1 MQPIYF
7 FVILLVAIAVANL
20 LLILADSDSKLIY
33 SSWMLIINS
42 LIAAGLSMVVLI
54 KERTLIRRDRT
65 GIYFTIGLLFYF
77 LANIVWGYYEIVLD
91 IVSPVPSIA
100 DLFLMS
106 AYGFLIYRL
115 IVTYKRIEK
124 KGNNKIIYITS
135 IITGIF
141 LAYILNLMISLTEV
155 SNSRGIM
162 LLVVTVTYPILNS
175 ILTVLALS
183 ILLNI
188 KGQRHISVPWIC
200 ELIGLLAIVVGDSWF
215 AIIVLTAFVD
225 EIWISA
231 VLISSHYMML
241 AGGLVWYLRYSVKWN
256 TRWPTRKN
264 HGKLYLKSSKNIII
278 STIFVIVF
286 SIVMGI
292 LYFSEIDITSEDAGG
307 LGEKG
312 LSNSGFMQ
320 VHGDQEIIS
329 IGAIVP
335 LTGSLSSIG
344 KPIVTSLQMA
354 EQDIN
359 EYYSSINSTVRIKL
373 IVSDSKTS
381 PESTLTAIKQLSAAG
396 VKVVV
401 GPATSTAVDAV
412 KDYAAKNNITLLSYA
427 STSPAL
433 SIEND
438 NLFRLVPDDKM
449 QGKVIAEKMR
459 DDGIKVMIP
468 FWRAD
473 IYGNQLMNA
482 TKLNFEN
489 LGGKVDYGVKYKP
502 HTGKFA
508 TSLHRIN
515 FIMWNQ
521 ELKKLNSIVAEEIS
535 KHGPRS
541 VAVYVV
547 AFDEIT
553 PILIQAQLFDPL
565 TKVRWYGSDSV
576 AENHHI
582 IKNIDSGQFAL
593 ETNFTNPLYST
604 ASENTKYIDFADT
617 LGNSYHDT
625 SITYP
630 ALAYDALW
638 IAART
643 LEQYTSEI
651 ALNQSNVENTQSL
664 NEILVDVAKSLD
676 GVSGKINL
684 NKAGDRISEN
694 YDFWRVDK
702 SNHDN
707 SYYWTKIGEDQH
719 QDRIISH

>member
-1 MQPIYF
+1 
-7 FVILLVAIAVANL
+7 
-20 LLILADSDSKLIY
+20 
-33 SSWMLIINS
+33 
-42 LIAAGLSMVVLI
+42 
-54 KERTLIRRDRT
+54 
-65 GIYFTIGLLFYF
+65 
-77 LANIVWGYYEIVLD
+77 
-91 IVSPVPSIA
+91 
-100 DLFLMS
+100 
-106 AYGFLIYRL
+106 
-115 IVTYKRIEK
+115 
-124 KGNNKIIYITS
+124 
-135 IITGIF
+135 
-141 LAYILNLMISLTEV
+141 
-155 SNSRGIM
+155 
-162 LLVVTVTYPILNS
+162 
-175 ILTVLALS
+175 
-183 ILLNI
+183 
-188 KGQRHISVPWIC
+188 
-200 ELIGLLAIVVGDSWF
+200 
-215 AIIVLTAFVD
+215 
-225 EIWISA
+225 
-231 VLISSHYMML
+231 
-241 AGGLVWYLRYSVKWN
+241 
-256 TRWPTRKN
+256 
-264 HGKLYLKSSKNIII
+264 
-278 STIFVIVF
+278 
-286 SIVMGI
+286 
-292 LYFSEIDITSEDAGG
+292 
-307 LGEKG
+307 
-312 LSNSGFMQ
+312 
-320 VHGDQEIIS
+320 
-329 IGAIVP
+329 
-335 LTGSLSSIG
+335 
-344 KPIVTSLQMA
+344 
-354 EQDIN
+354 
-359 EYYSSINSTVRIKL
+359 
-373 IVSDSKTS
+373 
-381 PESTLTAIKQLSAAG
+381 
-396 VKVVV
+396 
-401 GPATSTAVDAV
+401 
-412 KDYAAKNNITLLSYA
+412 
-427 STSPAL
+427 
-433 SIEND
+433 
-438 NLFRLVPDDKM
+438 M
-449 QGKVIAEKMR
+449 QGKIIAEKMR

-535 KHGPRS
+535 KYGPKS

-604 ASENTKYIDFADT
+604 ASENTKYIDFAHK

>member
-1 MQPIYF
+1 MQPVYF
-7 FVILLVAIAVANL
+7 FVILLIAIAVANL
-20 LLILADSDSKLIY
+20 LLILADSDSKIIY

-42 LIAAGLSMVVLI
+42 LIAAGLSVIVLMKERSLI
-54 KERTLIRRDRT
+54 KSDRT

-91 IVSPVPSIA
+91 VVSPVPSLA
-100 DLFLMS
+100 DLFLIS

-115 IVTYKRIEK
+115 VVTYKKIEK
-124 KGNNKIIYITS
+124 KGNKKIIYIIS
-135 IITGIF
+135 VITGIF

-155 SNSRGIM
+155 SNSRGMM
-162 LLVVTVTYPILNS
+162 LLVVTVAYPILNS
-175 ILTVLALS
+175 VLTVLALS

-188 KGQRHISVPWIC
+188 KGQRHVSIPWIC

-241 AGGLVWYLRYSVKWN
+241 AGGLVWYLRYSIKWN
-256 TRWPTRKN
+256 IKWAIKENKRIE
-264 HGKLYLKSSKNIII
+264 YSKRSKKIII
-278 STIFVIVF
+278 SSVFVIVF
-286 SIVMGI
+286 SIVMGT
-292 LYFSEIDITSEDAGG
+292 LYFSNIDIASEDAIG
-307 LGEKG
+307 LDGNG
-312 LSNSGFMQ
+312 LNNPGFMQ
-320 VHGDQEIIS
+320 VHGNQEIIS

-354 EQDIN
+354 EQEIN
-359 EYYSSINSTVRIKL
+359 DYYDSTNSTIRIKL
-373 IVSDSKTS
+373 IVADSKTS
-381 PESTLTAIKQLSAAG
+381 PESTVSAIKQLSAAG

-401 GPATSTAVDAV
+401 GPATSTAVASV
-412 KDYAAKNNITLLSYA
+412 KDYATENNITLISYA

-449 QGKVIAEKMR
+449 QGKVIAEKMKE
-459 DDGIKVMIP
+459 DGIKVIVP

-473 IYGNQLMNA
+473 IYGDQLMNA

-489 LGGKVDYGVKYKP
+489 LGGKVDDGVEYKP

-521 ELKKLNSIVAEEIS
+521 ELKKLNTMVSDEIT
-535 KHGPRS
+535 KYGPNS
-541 VAVYVV
+541 VGVYVV

-582 IKNIDSGQFAL
+582 IKNIDSGQFAA

-604 ASENTKYIDFADT
+604 TSESLKYRDFADK
-617 LGNSYHDT
+617 LGHIYHDT

-630 ALAYDALW
+630 ALAYDSLW
-638 IAART
+638 IAAKT
-643 LEQYTSEI
+643 LEKYINDTDS
-651 ALNQSNVENTQSL
+651 NQSNVVNTNLL
-664 NEILVDVAKSLD
+664 NEILVDVAKSFD

-694 YDFWRVDK
+694 YDFWKVDK
-702 SNHDN
+702 QKQSDN
-707 SYYWTKIGEDQH
+707 YYWTKIEENNYPDSAV
-719 QDRIISH
+719 SH

>member
-1 MQPIYF
+1 
-7 FVILLVAIAVANL
+7 
-20 LLILADSDSKLIY
+20 
-33 SSWMLIINS
+33 MLIINS
-42 LIAAGLSMVVLI
+42 LIAAGLSAIVLI
-54 KERTLIRRDRT
+54 KERSLIKSDRT

-91 IVSPVPSIA
+91 VVSPVPSLA

-115 IVTYKRIEK
+115 VVTYKRIEK
-124 KGNNKIIYITS
+124 KGSKKIIYIIS

-155 SNSRGIM
+155 SNSRGMM
-162 LLVVTVTYPILNS
+162 LLVVTVAYPILNS
-175 ILTVLALS
+175 ALTVLALS

-188 KGQRHISVPWIC
+188 KGQRHVSIPWIC

-256 TRWPTRKN
+256 NNWAMRGNKRVVE
-264 HGKLYLKSSKNIII
+264 YSKRSKKIII
-278 STIFVIVF
+278 SSVFVIAF
-286 SIVMGI
+286 SIVMGT
-292 LYFSEIDITSEDAGG
+292 LYFSEIDISYNDATG
-307 LGEKG
+307 LNDDG
-312 LSNSGFMQ
+312 LSSPGFMQ
-320 VHGDQEIIS
+320 VHGNQEIMS

-344 KPIVTSLQMA
+344 KPIVSSLQMA

-359 EYYSSINSTVRIKL
+359 DYYDSINSTIRIKL
-373 IVSDSKTS
+373 IITDSKTT
-381 PESTLTAIKQLSAAG
+381 PQFTLSAIKQISDAG

-401 GPATSTAVDAV
+401 GPATSSAVAAV
-412 KDYAAKNNITLLSYA
+412 KDYAAKNNITLISYA
-427 STSPAL
+427 STSTAL

-449 QGKVIAEKMR
+449 QGKVIAEKMKE
-459 DDGIKVMIP
+459 DGIKVIVP

-473 IYGNQLMNA
+473 IYGNQLTNA
-482 TKLNFEN
+482 TKLNFEKI
-489 LGGKVDYGVKYKP
+489 GGKVDDGVEYKP

-521 ELKKLNSIVAEEIS
+521 ELKKLNSIVSEEIS
-535 KHGPRS
+535 KYGPKS
-541 VAVYVV
+541 VGVYVV

-582 IKNIDSGQFAL
+582 VKNIDSGQFAA

-604 ASENTKYIDFADT
+604 ASETLKYKDFAGKLDHI
-617 LGNSYHDT
+617 YHDT

-630 ALAYDALW
+630 ALAYDSLW
-638 IAART
+638 IAAKS
-643 LEQYTSEI
+643 LENYTKGI
-651 ALNQSNVENTQSL
+651 DLNQSNTVNTNSL
-664 NEILVDVAKSLD
+664 NEILVDVAESYD
-676 GVSGKINL
+676 GVSGKISL

-694 YDFWRVDK
+694 YDFWKVDK
-702 SNHDN
+702 QKQSDN
-707 SYYWTKIGEDQH
+707 YYWAKIGENHYQVGTG
-719 QDRIISH
+719 SH